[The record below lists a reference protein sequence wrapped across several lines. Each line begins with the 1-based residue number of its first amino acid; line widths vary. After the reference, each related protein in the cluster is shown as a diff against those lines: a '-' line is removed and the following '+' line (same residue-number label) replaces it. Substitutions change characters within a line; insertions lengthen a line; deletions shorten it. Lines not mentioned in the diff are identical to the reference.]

1 MVDPAV
7 VRRGMECHLSEEE
20 CTTPEVAAAE
30 GKGAPRD
37 AARAVVTIDMNEK
50 EARPVNAEDGTEAAA
65 ANEEDPS
72 VIEVAVAVEVVTK
85 IEKLSLIA
93 IRFAEI
99 LSVVV
104 ASEEVTVQDAAVFPT
119 TAIIRISTIIVS
131 TDFETAARR
140 AAVAAQVSE
149 FTKKLLPEVLVGRA
163 KVPTRKTA

>member
-1 MVDPAV
+1 
-7 VRRGMECHLSEEE
+7 
-20 CTTPEVAAAE
+20 
-30 GKGAPRD
+30 
-37 AARAVVTIDMNEK
+37 
-50 EARPVNAEDGTEAAA
+50 
-65 ANEEDPS
+65 
-72 VIEVAVAVEVVTK
+72 
-85 IEKLSLIA
+85 
-93 IRFAEI
+93 

-140 AAVAAQVSE
+140 AAEAAQVSE

>member
-1 MVDPAV
+1 
-7 VRRGMECHLSEEE
+7 MECHLSEEE

-72 VIEVAVAVEVVTK
+72 VIEVAVEVVTK

-140 AAVAAQVSE
+140 AAEAAQVSE